1 MLRYRVDLS
10 ERLAHDYL
18 VTLTLDAPVAGQV
31 LSLPSWI
38 PGSYLLRE
46 FAKQLSALRAEQGG
60 AAVAVEQIDKS
71 SWRMDCRA
79 GQPLTVHYRV
89 HAFDT
94 SVRTAW
100 LDAQRGFFNGTSLF
114 LRAQGHEDL
123 PHELAIDHL
132 PEGWKIATALNG
144 LRAASY
150 DELVDS
156 PVELGDFWSGEFQAG
171 GVPHQIVVAGAW
183 PSFDAARLLTDVQR
197 ICETQIAFWGGAP
210 FERYVF
216 LLNCVDEGG
225 GGLEHRASTALLAS
239 RRELPRRGAG
249 TGAADVPDGYANLLT
264 LFSHEYFHAWNVK
277 RLRPVELARY
287 DYQAENYTE
296 LLWFFEG
303 FTSYFDE
310 LMLLRAGL
318 IEPSRYLR
326 MLAKTVSGVLATPGR
341 LRHSLA
347 EASFEAW
354 TKFYRPDEHTP
365 NLTVSYYGKGA
376 LVACALD
383 LSLRKLGRSLDEL
396 MRSLWQSSQGGPVS
410 EADILAAAGSCAKEL
425 HAWVHGCDDLPLRE
439 LFDRFGVSWREDAPN
454 VAQRLGLKVSES
466 ALTGVQVKQVFADS
480 AAQVAGFSPGDEL
493 LACQGWRLRRLDDA
507 LALSPAGHEAGGRR
521 LHFLVSRDQRL
532 LELDCELP
540 EATPGMG
547 AVQLQLADPAAAKAW
562 LS

>member
-1 MLRYRVDLS
+1 MLHYRVDLS

-18 VTLTLDAPVAGQV
+18 LTLTLDAPAAGQV
-31 LSLPSWI
+31 FSLPSWI

-46 FAKQLSALRAEQGG
+46 FAKQLSELRAEQGG
-60 AAVAVEQIDKS
+60 AAVPVQQLDKS
-71 SWRMDCRA
+71 SWRVDCTA
-79 GQPLTVHYRV
+79 GEPLTLHYRV

-100 LDAQRGFFNGTSLF
+100 LDARRGFFNGTSLF
-114 LRAQGHEDL
+114 LRAHGHEDQ
-123 PHELAIDHL
+123 PHGIAINDL
-132 PEGWKIATALNG
+132 PEGWKIATALNE
-144 LRAASY
+144 LRAANY

-156 PVELGDFWSGEFQAG
+156 PVELGEFWSGEFQAG
-171 GVPHQIVVAGAW
+171 GVTHQIAVASAW
-183 PSFDAARLLTDVQR
+183 PSFDGARLLADVQR
-197 ICETQIAFWGGAP
+197 ICETQIAFWGCAP

-225 GGLEHRASTALLAS
+225 GGLEHRASTALLAA
-239 RRELPRRGAG
+239 RRELPRVGMG
-249 TGAADVPDGYANLLT
+249 PADIPDGYANLLT

-277 RLRPVELARY
+277 RLRPAELARY
-287 DYQAENYTE
+287 DYQHENYTE

-318 IEPSRYLR
+318 IEAPRYLK
-326 MLAKTVSGVLATPGR
+326 MLAKTVSGVQATPGR

-354 TKFYRPDEHTP
+354 IKFYRPDEHTP

-383 LSLRKLGRSLDEL
+383 LSLRREGRSLDEL
-396 MRSLWQSSQGGPVS
+396 MRSLWEGSEGGPID
-410 EADILAAAGSCAKEL
+410 EDDILTIAGSCANEL
-425 HAWVHGCDDLPLRE
+425 RAWVHGTAELPLRE
-439 LFDRFGVSWREDAPN
+439 LFERFGVAWREDAPN
-454 VAQRLGLKVSES
+454 LAQRLGLKVSES
-466 ALTGVQVKQVFADS
+466 ALTGVQVKQVFSDS
-480 AAQVAGFSPGDEL
+480 AALASGFSPGDEL

-507 LALSPAGHEAGGRR
+507 LALLPAGEKR

-532 LELDCELP
+532 VELDCELP
-540 EATPGMG
+540 EVSAGMG
-547 AVQLQLADPAAAKAW
+547 TVQLQLADPAAAKAW